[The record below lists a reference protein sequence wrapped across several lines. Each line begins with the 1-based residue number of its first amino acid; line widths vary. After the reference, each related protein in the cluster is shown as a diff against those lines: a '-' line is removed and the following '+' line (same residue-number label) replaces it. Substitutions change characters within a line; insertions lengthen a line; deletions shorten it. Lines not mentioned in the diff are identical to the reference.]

1 MTCKYDLGD
10 LFLIKNINVNNS
22 NSNNNS
28 NNNNNNNDDDDD
40 NNNSFIYSGIK
51 KFLTYLKR
59 VSGKRM

>member
-1 MTCKYDLGD
+1 MHVWTHRELANNN
-10 LFLIKNINVNNS
+10 KNDNN
-22 NSNNNS
+22 NNNNNNS
-28 NNNNNNNDDDDD
+28 NNNNNNNNNDDD